1 PAVPDHHLHRVRG
14 HDQRRADAGRGRHP
28 AGAPPRPVR
37 RATRRGARGLRRRR
51 TRRARGRQPRR
62 DRRRAAPGTAAGA
75 DPAQASR
82 RACAGGER
90 GRDRAGPGQHLS
102 RLQASE
108 HAVTDLANP
117 RAFRAAREHEWAR
130 LEDILN
136 RAERHSVRDLDD
148 EDLRALPVL
157 YRGALSSLSVARE
170 TSLDL
175 ELVTYLEGLCARAYF
190 FVYGVRTPL

>member
-1 PAVPDHHLHRVRG
+1 
-14 HDQRRADAGRGRHP
+14 
-28 AGAPPRPVR
+28 
-37 RATRRGARGLRRRR
+37 
-51 TRRARGRQPRR
+51 
-62 DRRRAAPGTAAGA
+62 
-75 DPAQASR
+75 
-82 RACAGGER
+82 ACAGGER

-102 RLQASE
+102 RLQTSE
-108 HAVTDLANP
+108 HAVTELANP

-190 FVYGVRTPL
+190 FVYGVRTPLLSRIGAFFARDWPLAMRSMWRETLVSLLLTFVGAIAGYLLVAADNSWYDSFVAPGLASGRDF